1 MIENIKIKQF
11 KSIVDISLDLGQINI
26 IIGANGCGKTNI
38 LEAISLASAASQN
51 KLDNEFLNN
60 RGIRITRPEFMTSA
74 FPEIKENIN
83 NEIEKSISLEVSQK
97 NKLKSIS
104 EIIYDVKNDR
114 WIDLGSVISDFQIN
128 SILKKMIDKELDQ
141 KAIMQLDEIS
151 DFIDLGTWIKNDD
164 VSLIKTKIPKSFET
178 IENYFIKKPTLFSF
192 LTYSPE
198 ESVLRN
204 SGYQPQIPP
213 LGIRGEGLFQHLKD
227 MANKEE
233 GNSVIFEINNGL
245 GLLDWFDEFKVPNE
259 LLNNEYK
266 LEIGDRFLNDSLHY
280 FDQRS
285 TNEGFLYLLF
295 YLTLFSSKST
305 PDFFAIDN
313 IEKSFNPK
321 LCTKL
326 INHLFKIAKKN
337 NKQVILTTHNP
348 YVLDG
353 LDLSDENQR
362 LYVARR
368 DIDGHTQI
376 DRIAYKEGRALKLS
390 EIWMKGYI
398 GGLPD
403 NF

>member
-38 LEAISLASAASQN
+38 LEAISLASAAAQN

-114 WIDLGSVISDFQIN
+114 WIDMGSVISDFQVN
-128 SILKKMIDKELDQ
+128 SILKSIIEKEADQ
-141 KAIMQLDEIS
+141 KAIMKLDNFS
-151 DFIDLGTWIKNDD
+151 DFLDLKTWINNDD
-164 VSLIKTKIPKSFET
+164 ISLIKGKIPKSYEV
-178 IENYFIKKPTLFSF
+178 INNYFIKKPALFSF

-204 SGYQPQIPP
+204 SGYQPQISP

-227 MANKEE
+227 IANKDE
-233 GNSVIFEINNGL
+233 GNSIISEINNGL
-245 GLLDWFDEFKVPNE
+245 RLLDWFEEFKVPDE
-259 LLNNEYK
+259 LLKNEYQ
-266 LEIGDRFLNDSLHY
+266 LEIVDKFLNNSLHY

-295 YLTLFSSKST
+295 YLTLFNSKST

-326 INHLFKIAKKN
+326 INHLFEIAKKN
-337 NKQVILTTHNP
+337 DKQVILTTHNP

-353 LDLSDENQR
+353 LNLSDSNQR
-362 LYVARR
+362 LFVARR

-376 DRIAYKEGRALKLS
+376 DRISNKEGRTLKLS
-390 EIWMKGYI
+390 EIWMKGFI